1 MLLARHPQGDR
12 HEEQHQEGAGGALL
26 PHQQAQRPGAE
37 EELQACSL
45 AYAAIVGGNV
55 THADDQLLRVQMP
68 RARRKNVGES

>member
-1 MLLARHPQGDR
+1 
-12 HEEQHQEGAGGALL
+12 
-26 PHQQAQRPGAE
+26 
-37 EELQACSL
+37 LQACSL